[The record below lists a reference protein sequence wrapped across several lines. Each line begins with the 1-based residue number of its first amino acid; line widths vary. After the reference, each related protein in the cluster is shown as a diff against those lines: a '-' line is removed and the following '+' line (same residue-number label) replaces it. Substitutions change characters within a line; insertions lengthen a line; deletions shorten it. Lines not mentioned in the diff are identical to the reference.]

1 MNVRDLS
8 NTTAGEDVA
17 GDRSSKFRILKID
30 GRKRAFS
37 LEPVF
42 WNILE
47 EAAREAS
54 MRLGDYVATLLADG
68 PSGNN
73 SSLLRSRA
81 AEWSATQVER
91 LRDKGLLGLARRV
104 AISHTSPAFVID
116 QHRHVVACNKQFED
130 MIASGAA
137 QPFQT
142 RLAGMDLRLGVP
154 MSELGRILRDHPE
167 KFLRANFAARWRDL
181 ERSGALNIMLV
192 GDERDRVLFLC
203 LVRSVEEARRCA

>member
-1 MNVRDLS
+1 MNVRVLDS
-8 NTTAGEDVA
+8 SAAGGES
-17 GDRSSKFRILKID
+17 GDRPSKFRILKID

-42 WNILE
+42 WAILE
-47 EAAREAS
+47 DAAREAS
-54 MRLGDYVATLLADG
+54 MRLGDYVATLLANG
-68 PSGNN
+68 QGGNN
-73 SSLLRSRA
+73 SSLLRTRA

-91 LRDKGLLGLARRV
+91 LRDKGLLALARRV

-116 QHRHVVACNKQFED
+116 QHRHMIACNKQFED
-130 MIASGAA
+130 MIASGSV

-154 MSELGRILRDHPE
+154 MSELGRILRHHPE
-167 KFLRANFAARWRDL
+167 KFLRANFAARWGDL

-192 GDERDRVLFLC
+192 GEERDSMLFLC